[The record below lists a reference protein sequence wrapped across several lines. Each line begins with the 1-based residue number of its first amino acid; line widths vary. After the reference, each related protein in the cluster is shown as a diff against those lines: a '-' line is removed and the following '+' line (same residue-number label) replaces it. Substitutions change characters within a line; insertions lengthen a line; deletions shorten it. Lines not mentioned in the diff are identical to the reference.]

1 MSLDLPVLKTGSF
14 YFIKDGDANF
24 ILEDKTKR
32 GLKVKDTSID
42 EKLNVTA
49 DKGMIHDMD
58 GIGHWVPIRW
68 YFSKDLF
75 ALAKVSEYA
84 EAMEKKYTELREL
97 TCPDDND

>member
-42 EKLNVTA
+42 EKLNVIA

-68 YFSKDLF
+68 YFSKALFDLQKI
-75 ALAKVSEYA
+75 LEYA
-84 EAMEKKYTELREL
+84 EVMEKKYTELREL
-97 TCPDDND
+97 TCPDDSD